1 MSTETPPSTN
11 PPGND
16 GLLHLRFN
24 SDPSV
29 HRSAA
34 PGIEVERVTHWFSEH
49 ASQFRPPFAF
59 QALPGG
65 HSNLTYLVTDADG
78 ATCVIRRGP
87 LGHVLPTAHDM
98 GREFRA
104 IHALGPTRV
113 PVPAAIG
120 FCDDDTVTGAPFY
133 VMGHVE
139 GIVLHDVSAAAALPV
154 ALRAKTSESIFD
166 VLGELHAVDIDEVG
180 LQGHGKRDGYVE
192 RQLRRW
198 YQQYTAM
205 KTAEV
210 PSVDIAFEKLIT
222 SLPTQQRAAIVHGDF
237 RLGNCI
243 TDNTS
248 GAIVAVLDWEIST
261 LGDPMADLGYLVT
274 TWVRTAGQVGN
285 GNESAAPTLAE
296 GFLDVEPLVARYAA
310 ASGLDVSD
318 LPWYTAF
325 NHWKGACIIQGVAT
339 RYRGGAKG
347 AEGLDLS
354 IFDRSVVE
362 RSEAALAMLESLS

>member
-1 MSTETPPSTN
+1 VSTETPPSTN
-11 PPGND
+11 PPG
-16 GLLHLRFN
+16 
-24 SDPSV
+24 
-29 HRSAA
+29 
-34 PGIEVERVTHWFSEH
+34 IEVERVTQWFGQH
-49 ASQFRPPFAF
+49 APQFRPPFAF
-59 QALPGG
+59 QVLPGG

-104 IHALGPTRV
+104 IHALGQTPV
-113 PVPAAIG
+113 PVPEAIG
-120 FCDDDTVTGAPFY
+120 LCTDETVTGAPFY

-139 GIVLHDVSAAAALPV
+139 GVVLHDLASTAALPV
-154 ALRAKTSESIFD
+154 ELRATTSNSIFD
-166 VLGELHAVDIDEVG
+166 VLGLLHAVDIASVG
-180 LQGHGKRDGYVE
+180 MDAHGKRDGYVE

-205 KTAEV
+205 KTADV
-210 PSVDIAFEKLIT
+210 PSVDIAYEKLIA
-222 SLPTQQRAAIVHGDF
+222 SIPTQQRAAIVHGDF

-243 TDNTS
+243 TNTTT
-248 GAIVAVLDWEIST
+248 GHIAAVLDWEIST

-274 TWVRTAGQVGN
+274 TWVRTSTQVGN
-285 GNESAAPTLAE
+285 GNESVAPTLAE
-296 GFLDVEPLVARYAA
+296 GFLDVAPLVERYAA
-310 ASGLDVSD
+310 SSGLDVSD

-354 IFDRSVVE
+354 AFDRSVVD
-362 RSEAALAMLESLS
+362 RSAAALAMLESLR

>member
-1 MSTETPPSTN
+1 MSVDTAPSSN
-11 PPGND
+11 P
-16 GLLHLRFN
+16 
-24 SDPSV
+24 
-29 HRSAA
+29 
-34 PGIEVERVTHWFSEH
+34 PGIEVDAVTRWFTQH
-49 ASQFRPPFAF
+49 APQFQPPFTF
-59 QALPGG
+59 DALPGG
-65 HSNLTYLVTDADG
+65 HSNLTYRVTDAAG
-78 ATCVIRRGP
+78 ATCVFRRGP

-113 PVPAAIG
+113 PVPHAIG
-120 FCDDDTVTGAPFY
+120 LCDDISVTGAPFY

-139 GIVLHDVSAAAALPV
+139 GVVLHDVASTAALPV
-154 ALRAKTSESIFD
+154 ALRRVTSESIFD

-180 LQGHGKRDGYVE
+180 LDSHGKRTGYVE

-205 KTAEV
+205 KSTEV
-210 PSVDIAFEKLIT
+210 PSVDQAYEKLIA
-222 SLPTQQRAAIVHGDF
+222 SIPTQQRSAVVHGDF

-243 TDNTS
+243 TNITT
-248 GAIVAVLDWEIST
+248 GKIAAVLDWEIST

-274 TWVRTAGQVGN
+274 TWVRTPGQVGN
-285 GNESAAPTLAE
+285 GNETAAPTLAD
-296 GFLDVEPLVARYAA
+296 GFSDIEPLVARYAA
-310 ASGLDVSD
+310 SSGLDISD

-325 NHWKGACIIQGVAT
+325 NHWKGACIIQGVVT

-354 IFDRSVVE
+354 IFDQSVVD
-362 RSEAALAMLESLS
+362 RSGAALQMLNSLS